1 MVRLVP
7 KADTEQM
14 ILEREVTVVEQSVTA
29 RHLRPAES
37 HSNKCNSIR
46 GQPSIREGRSAS
58 PKRPRSRPRSQ
69 GNLPST
75 ISDSRQI
82 KGYI

>member
-46 GQPSIREGRSAS
+46 GQPPIREGRSAS
-58 PKRPRSRPRSQ
+58 PKRPRSQ